1 MSCADGYTLHDTG
14 TVCFE
19 WWDWVRIMLSCFPT
33 TFSAELRLH
42 RGCTTLTTTNAT
54 TRTRQREAVS
64 TTRVSADRKDVWTR
78 SQSKRRTTGD
88 GGRCWLDCWTCRQ
101 SGDCS
106 EIPCDEP
113 KVRRPSLPSSLWLL
127 SAILLAR
134 PQALILFIYINVVLF
149 IAWGVRLPSRPAS
162 LLRGATQT
170 SA

>member
-1 MSCADGYTLHDTG
+1 MRRRLHSPRYRQRLLRMVG
-14 TVCFE
+14 
-19 WWDWVRIMLSCFPT
+19 LGAHHACFPT

-54 TRTRQREAVS
+54 TRTRQRETRAVS
-64 TTRVSADRKDVWTR
+64 FDRPKDVWTR

-88 GGRCWLDCWTCRQ
+88 GGRCWSDCWTCRQ

-113 KVRRPSLPSSLWLL
+113 KVRRPSFSPSLWLL
-127 SAILLAR
+127 TSILLVR
-134 PQALILFIYINVVLF
+134 PQALIVFIFINVVLF

-162 LLRGATQT
+162 LLRGTSPTQT
-170 SA
+170 SV